1 MICSKCQTNN
11 PVGTKFCTHCGNSFV
26 SSPPTPNI
34 STFSSSPSE
43 SHFPSSFS
51 FTDNPWIMAAI
62 GFACGGGIPGVIVF
76 YLIWRRNDWEMK
88 KKIRFTALYL
98 IVLYIIV
105 FTSVFLIFGS
115 VFSAYKSKQATLSSN
130 QSFIKTTGKQGNG
143 AGMIP
148 LTPTPDLT
156 VLAKYDKDSNGN
168 AIPDFVETALGW
180 DPTVEKC
187 QEQACGKSETG
198 TQSLSKKNILLILDS
213 SGSMAESLGG
223 EEKMT
228 AAKSA
233 LTDYV
238 NSLES
243 NMNVAL
249 MVYGN
254 HGSNSTD
261 DKAISCKGIDILYPL
276 GPVDKTKFNQAINS
290 FQPTGW
296 TPIGDALRKAQNE
309 IFAGHENENNYII
322 LVTDGIETCDSNP
335 VTAVRQLEASGIK
348 PVINV
353 IGLAINSSDQSQL
366 QQLADLGGGKYYA
379 ANSTKELSDALSANF
394 KDMVSVVQDMHC
406 LNVNFVTY
414 GHCLDVEGV
423 ESGLY
428 LMKITPASQAEKDK
442 IKQVQD
448 AIINRIR
455 DLQST
460 SQQDYQIN
468 YNERQGVL
476 NNLNEQQQNLSK

>member
-1 MICSKCQTNN
+1 MICQKCQSNN
-11 PVGTKFCTHCGNSFV
+11 SQESQFCTNCGNV
-26 SSPPTPNI
+26 LVPQPQP
-34 STFSSSPSE
+34 SSS
-43 SHFPSSFS
+43 S
-51 FTDNPWIMAAI
+51 FTDNPWIMAVI
-62 GFACGGGIPGVIVF
+62 GFVCGGGLLGLLAF
-76 YLIWRRNDWEMK
+76 YLIWSKSAWEK
-88 KKIRFTALYL
+88 AKKIKATVVYLVILY
-98 IVLYIIV
+98 VLV
-105 FTSVFLIFGS
+105 FLFFSLIFGS
-115 VFSAYKSKQATLSSN
+115 IFSSFRSHQQTMAPSQTQTQGFPTQPVTSPA
-130 QSFIKTTGKQGNG
+130 QSVET
-143 AGMIP
+143 AA
-148 LTPTPDLT
+148 
-156 VLAKYDKDSNGN
+156 LAKYDTDSNDNG
-168 AIPDFVETALGW
+168 IPDFVETSLGW
-180 DPTVEKC
+180 NPAVDKC
-187 QEQACGKSETG
+187 KEEACGKSATG
-198 TQSLSKKNILLILDS
+198 NESVGKKNILLILDS

-223 EEKMT
+223 EQKMA
-228 AAKSA
+228 AAKTA

-238 NSLES
+238 NSLQN

-254 HGSNSTD
+254 HGSNSVS
-261 DKAISCKGIDILYPL
+261 DKAVSCKGIDILYPL

-353 IGLAINSSDQSQL
+353 IGLAIKSSDQSQL
-366 QQLADLGGGKYYA
+366 QQLTDLGGGKYYA